1 MKTSKRR
8 HERARADLARA
19 SKLAAAGVRHEQ
31 RVTLDPEVTGLETV
45 KRRAAY
51 TMAVMARDTE
61 EHRSAEQRYLAAGAR
76 LDELARERQA
86 RRVSA
91 EVTQP

>member
-1 MKTSKRR
+1 MRRSKQKY
-8 HERARADLARA
+8 ERARADLARA
-19 SKLAAAGVRHEQ
+19 SKLAARDVRHAQ
-31 RVTLDPEVTGLETV
+31 RVTMDPEVTGLETV

-61 EHRSAEQRYLAAGAR
+61 EHRAAERRYLDAGAR

-91 EVTQP
+91 EVMQP